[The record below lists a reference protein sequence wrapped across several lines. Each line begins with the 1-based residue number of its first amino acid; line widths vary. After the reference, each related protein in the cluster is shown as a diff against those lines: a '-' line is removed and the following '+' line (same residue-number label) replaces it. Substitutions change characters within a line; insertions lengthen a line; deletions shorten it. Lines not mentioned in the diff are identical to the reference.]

1 MKVTRSH
8 LLWLLADLV
17 KINAKNEHQIAEL
30 RARNTALEARLSV
43 MEREF
48 RQLAYKYAD
57 FESRWPSFK
66 TFHPEAKN
74 EYSTR
79 PGGNK

>member
-17 KINAKNEHQIAEL
+17 KINARTDSQIAEL
-30 RARNTALEARLSV
+30 RARNTALEARFSA

-48 RQLAYKYAD
+48 RQLAYRYAD

-66 TFHPEAKN
+66 TFPPEAK
-74 EYSTR
+74 
-79 PGGNK
+79 K

>member
-8 LLWLLADLV
+8 VLWLLADLV
-17 KINAKNEHQIAEL
+17 KINAKNDSQITEL
-30 RARNTALEARLSV
+30 RARNAAMEARFSA

-48 RQLAYKYAD
+48 RQLTYKYAD

-66 TFHPEAKN
+66 TFSPEAK
-74 EYSTR
+74 
-79 PGGNK
+79 K